1 MCTGRKPRA
10 ETATCATPGGPANRD
25 AASSVGAIARVLPPP
40 CVLASRL
47 PGLPGLRTGHSLGPR
62 AESPACADPDPGAEY
77 PRTAMDERVL
87 CERLI
92 TYDTSTADGI
102 QSAAGF
108 VKGWLE
114 ARDIDVDTAMNNG
127 RPSLPQQ
134 LVRARAR
141 LWSCTVIW
149 TWSRPRRSSPRRT
162 STATVCTD
170 AAHTT

>member
-1 MCTGRKPRA
+1 MTDTRCPHASQRDTCPNRFVPVPPPCGWVQSRSVSTRMCTGA
-10 ETATCATPGGPANRD
+10 
-25 AASSVGAIARVLPPP
+25 
-40 CVLASRL
+40 
-47 PGLPGLRTGHSLGPR
+47 SLGAGY
-62 AESPACADPDPGAEY
+62 AEASI
-77 PRTAMDERVL
+77 DERVL